1 MGNDISNAKPSL
13 LLGPEAAGA
22 WGGAGRSA
30 LKMVPD
36 VVPIGTT
43 FIAGAIHASRSP
55 APIEAAEDIVIS
67 IERRLCEDFY

>member
-1 MGNDISNAKPSL
+1 L

-22 WGGAGRSA
+22 WGGGAGRSA
-30 LKMVPD
+30 LKLGPD
-36 VVPIGTT
+36 VVPIGMT

-67 IERRLCEDFY
+67 IDRRLCEDFY